1 MKLGYVPKLAGRH
14 LPYRQGVWMF
24 DEDDLLLAAILQDP
38 IYATELLWEDPTN
51 RIYAGCYRVR
61 DYQYVLNRPIS
72 VYQGHACARSVG
84 KTESIKAK
92 TFTHAFKRHGEN
104 LLLTAPEL
112 IHLLPL
118 TDAVED
124 RIRRTRLTRDFLD
137 TENGR
142 TGFTHRPFGVRFADG
157 TEIVGRIPRREGTGV
172 KGQHQPDLLI
182 DEAQDY
188 PERGWIEV
196 HETVMK
202 DHVDEDGEADF
213 SYEFYGV
220 HSGARDSGFSAR
232 SDAGAFHM
240 VNVTAMQRPG
250 WGKAEKDAAKAA
262 YGSTS
267 SPDYRRNI
275 LGEPGGAAS
284 AFFVLSRLMAC
295 TDQDRSSRFN
305 TVEYDIERDH
315 LYRAEDLDE
324 LGLSV
329 AEALDLPT
337 GYKSVWAG
345 MDVGLTNSPTVITL
359 WNEERTKVS
368 TEKAQRVRLKLFRML
383 TLERFRARQIVEA
396 WLAIGAAYGPKAL
409 KGFGMDMTGLGFPI
423 KQAMEDD
430 QGAPQWLQDVTRGYF
445 FNAAV
450 PVGVDVHNV
459 DTERMRDQ
467 FGSAVKE
474 EFDPLTNTTRFVT
487 YMPMI
492 EASTRYLREMVDST
506 FLLLPF
512 DQSIVKDMSAETQQR
527 VKAVAGVRKK
537 PNAFH
542 ILDSMRA
549 MAMSYNAS
557 RMEDQLVGPPQRPV
571 LDNDGGGWGGGGVGL
586 ELGFA

>member
-1 MKLGYVPKLAGRH
+1 
-14 LPYRQGVWMF
+14 
-24 DEDDLLLAAILQDP
+24 
-38 IYATELLWEDPTN
+38 
-51 RIYAGCYRVR
+51 
-61 DYQYVLNRPIS
+61 
-72 VYQGHACARSVG
+72 
-84 KTESIKAK
+84 
-92 TFTHAFKRHGEN
+92 
-104 LLLTAPEL
+104 
-112 IHLLPL
+112 
-118 TDAVED
+118 
-124 RIRRTRLTRDFLD
+124 
-137 TENGR
+137 
-142 TGFTHRPFGVRFADG
+142 
-157 TEIVGRIPRREGTGV
+157 
-172 KGQHQPDLLI
+172 
-182 DEAQDY
+182 
-188 PERGWIEV
+188 
-196 HETVMK
+196 MK
-202 DHVDEDGEADF
+202 DHVDDDGEPDF
-213 SYEFYGV
+213 SYQFYGV
-220 HSGARDSGFSAR
+220 HSGAQDTGFTSRA
-232 SDAGAFHM
+232 DAGAFHM

-295 TDQDRSSRFN
+295 TDQDRESRFN

-315 LYRAEDLDE
+315 IYRAEQLDD

-359 WNEERTKVS
+359 FAEETAKVA
-368 TEKAQRVRLKLFRML
+368 TEKRQRARLKLFRML

-396 WLAIGAAYGPKAL
+396 WLAVAAAYGPKAL

-430 QGAPQWLQDVTRGYF
+430 QGAPQWLQEVTRGYF

-450 PVGVDVHNV
+450 PVGVEAANV

-474 EFDPLTNTTRFVT
+474 EFDPLTNTTRYVT

-492 EASTRYLREMVDST
+492 EASTRYLREMVDTT

-512 DQSIVKDMSAETQQR
+512 DTSIIKDMSAETQQR
-527 VKAVAGVRKK
+527 VKALAGVKRK

-549 MAMSYNAS
+549 MAMVYHAA
-557 RMEDQLVGPPQRPV
+557 RMEEQLATPAQRAV
-571 LDNDGGGWGGGGVGL
+571 LDVAIGSAGGAGFGL
-586 ELGFA
+586 EAGFA